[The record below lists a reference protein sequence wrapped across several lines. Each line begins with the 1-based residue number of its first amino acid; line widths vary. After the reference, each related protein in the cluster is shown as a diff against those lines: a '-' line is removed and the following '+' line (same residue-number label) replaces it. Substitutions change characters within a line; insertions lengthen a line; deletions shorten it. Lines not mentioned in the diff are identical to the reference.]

1 MLNKLLEFLKNKR
14 ILILGVGMEGKS
26 TYNFLRRN
34 FPEKELFIAD
44 QDIKVLEKY
53 PEFMEDM
60 FLEVNVGENYLNG
73 IQEYDLIIKSPGVC
87 LKGIDISKFENKLTN
102 QLELLLEFVP
112 IFSIGVTGT
121 KGKST
126 TSSILYEVL
135 KNQEK
140 DVVLL
145 GNIGKPIFDSLDELK
160 EESIAVLEL
169 SSHSLQYVKKSPNIA
184 ILLNVFEEHLDYYD
198 SFKKYAEA
206 KFNIFKFQ
214 TEKDYLIYNS
224 DNPNMQN
231 IKVKENDYA
240 ISIEKNPDKKNSVYI
255 QDEEIICNSKKIMS
269 TKMELKLK
277 GMHNINN
284 IMFVLAVIDILNL
297 DFGKALKTIQNFKPL
312 EHRCEFVAKIDS
324 VEYYNDSIA
333 TIPEATINTIKSL
346 KNVNTLIVGGKDRK
360 VKLENLIKFLAE
372 SEIENVICLPKTGEY
387 IYEGLKNV
395 QNKNFFMVENLEEAV
410 QIAKN
415 YTKKNTI
422 CVLSPAASSY
432 GFFKNFEERGKIYKK
447 LVNNIKLTTK

>member
-1 MLNKLLEFLKNKR
+1 
-14 ILILGVGMEGKS
+14 
-26 TYNFLRRN
+26 
-34 FPEKELFIAD
+34 
-44 QDIKVLEKY
+44 
-53 PEFMEDM
+53 
-60 FLEVNVGENYLNG
+60 
-73 IQEYDLIIKSPGVC
+73 
-87 LKGIDISKFENKLTN
+87 
-102 QLELLLEFVP
+102 
-112 IFSIGVTGT
+112 
-121 KGKST
+121 
-126 TSSILYEVL
+126 
-135 KNQEK
+135 
-140 DVVLL
+140 
-145 GNIGKPIFDSLDELK
+145 
-160 EESIAVLEL
+160 
-169 SSHSLQYVKKSPNIA
+169 
-184 ILLNVFEEHLDYYD
+184 
-198 SFKKYAEA
+198 
-206 KFNIFKFQ
+206 
-214 TEKDYLIYNS
+214 
-224 DNPNMQN
+224 MQN
-231 IKVKENDYA
+231 IKLKENDYA